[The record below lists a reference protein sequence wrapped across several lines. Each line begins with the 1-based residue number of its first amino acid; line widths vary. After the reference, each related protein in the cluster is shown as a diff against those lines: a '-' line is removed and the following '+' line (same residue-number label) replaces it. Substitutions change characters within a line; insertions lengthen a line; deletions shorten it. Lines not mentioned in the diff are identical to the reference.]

1 MAGAGAAQELGAD
14 HRLVSGIADLPQ
26 LIEALPADDRK
37 RARDLY
43 DASVVSGRLITPPE
57 LHDWVIAQFG
67 SVEAV
72 EEQQIVRVTDRWSH
86 DGAIFSPLRGKRP
99 QAPATEST
107 FRRLVES
114 TVGDE
119 FCHPETGTPADTWG
133 RIRGR
138 RTITAANTAKYEAR
152 HGVVIFD
159 RHDPLAFD
167 TETVVDLLEVGR
179 EWAERGRAEDPDAS
193 AYLLIWNGGPRAG
206 GSIVHGH
213 AQVTLGRGPY
223 PRVERARRAANSYAA
238 AAGGSYY
245 ADLVSVHRALGLVVA
260 EADGV
265 AIFPTLTPVKERE
278 LLVIGQPG
286 MDEREPAFSSAVAH
300 ALLAYRDVLGVRA
313 FNLAL
318 HRPPI
323 DARLATADGWEA
335 VPPVAHIVDRGDPDS
350 HSSDI
355 GAMELY
361 AAPVV
366 GADPFAVANA
376 LREELPG

>member
-1 MAGAGAAQELGAD
+1 V
-14 HRLVSGIADLPQ
+14 RRIADLPQ
-26 LIEALPADDRK
+26 LIEALPSEQRQMADGLFEIAVASGQVAVPPDL
-37 RARDLY
+37 RA
-43 DASVVSGRLITPPE
+43 
-57 LHDWVIAQFG
+57 WVRHHFG

-72 EEQQIVRVTDRWSH
+72 ERQQIVRVTDRWRMN
-86 DGAIFSPLRGKRP
+86 GAIFSPLRGSRP
-99 QAPATEST
+99 QVASADSAFT
-107 FRRLVES
+107 RLVES

-138 RTITAANTAKYEAR
+138 RTITAANAAMYEGR

-167 TETVVDLLEVGR
+167 EETVLDLLEVGR
-179 EWAERGRAEDPDAS
+179 AWAERGHAEDGEAS
-193 AYLLIWNGGPRAG
+193 AYLLIWNAGPRAG

-213 AQVTLGRGPY
+213 AQVILGRAHQPQ
-223 PRVERARRAANSYAA
+223 VEGVRRAATAYGAETGRSYF
-238 AAGGSYY
+238 
-245 ADLVSVHRALGLVVA
+245 ADLVSVHRGLDLVIA
-260 EADGV
+260 EEGGA
-265 AIFPTLTPVKERE
+265 ASFATLTPVKERE

-286 MDEREPAFSSAVAH
+286 MDERDPAFANAVAR
-300 ALLAYRDVLGVRA
+300 AVLDYRDRLGVRA

-323 DARLATADGWEA
+323 DAALAASDGWEA
-335 VPPVAHIVDRGDPDS
+335 VPPVVHLVDRGDPDAS
-350 HSSDI
+350 SSDI

-366 GADPFAVANA
+366 GSDPFAVAA
-376 LREELPG
+376 DLREGPPG

>member
-1 MAGAGAAQELGAD
+1 
-14 HRLVSGIADLPQ
+14 VSGIADLPQ
-26 LIEALPADDRK
+26 LIDALPPDDRA
-37 RARDLY
+37 RARALFDV
-43 DASVVSGRLITPPE
+43 SVSSGRLSTPPE
-57 LHDWVIAQFG
+57 LRDWVIDHFG

-72 EEQQIVRVTDRWSH
+72 EEQRVVRVTDRWSG
-86 DGAIFSPLRGKRP
+86 DGAVFSPLRARRP
-99 QAPATEST
+99 QSPPTDSA

-119 FCHPETGTPADTWG
+119 FCHPDTGTPADTWG

-138 RTITAANTAKYEAR
+138 RSITAANAAKYEGR

-167 TETVVDLLEVGR
+167 AETVLDLLEVGR
-179 EWAERGRAEDPDAS
+179 AWAERGRSEEPEAS

-213 AQVTLGRGPY
+213 AQVTLGRTPY
-223 PRVERARRAANSYAA
+223 PQVERARRASAAYAA
-238 AAGGSYY
+238 EAGVSYF
-245 ADLVSVHRALGLVVA
+245 ADLVAVHRELGLLVSD
-260 EADGV
+260 EGGV
-265 AIFPTLTPVKERE
+265 ATVATLTPVKERE
-278 LLVIGQPG
+278 LLIIGQPG
-286 MDEREPAFSSAVAH
+286 MDERHSSFAGAVASMV
-300 ALLAYRDVLGVRA
+300 LAYRDVLGVCA

-323 DARLATADGWEA
+323 DDRLAAADGWDA
-335 VPPVAHIVDRGDPDS
+335 MPPVVHLVDRGDPDS

-366 GADPFAVANA
+366 GTDPFAVAAA
-376 LREELPG
+376 LREVLSG

>member
-1 MAGAGAAQELGAD
+1 MS
-14 HRLVSGIADLPQ
+14 RIADLPT
-26 LIEALPADDRK
+26 LIQALPDPERT
-37 RARDLY
+37 RAARLFDVSV
-43 DASVVSGRLITPPE
+43 ASGGLTIPPE
-57 LHDWVIAQFG
+57 LRDWAIQHFG

-72 EEQQIVRVTDRWSH
+72 EDQQIVRATDRWSM
-86 DGAIFSPLRGKRP
+86 DGAIFSPLRGRRP
-99 QAPATEST
+99 LAPATESA

-133 RIRGR
+133 RVRGR
-138 RTITAANTAKYEAR
+138 RTITAANAAKYEGR

-167 TETVVDLLEVGR
+167 AETIIDLLDVGR
-179 EWAERGRAEDPDAS
+179 AWAERGRAEDAEAS

-213 AQVTLGRGPY
+213 AQVTLGKRHY
-223 PRVERARRAANSYAA
+223 ARVERARRTTAAYRAETGESYF
-238 AAGGSYY
+238 
-245 ADLVSVHRALGLVVA
+245 ADLVAVHHALGLVVA
-260 EADGV
+260 DDGGV
-265 AIFPTLTPVKERE
+265 VTLATLTPVKERE
-278 LLVIGQPG
+278 LLIVGRPG
-286 MDEREPAFSSAVAH
+286 MDERDPGFAGAVAIQ
-300 ALLAYRDVLGVRA
+300 LLAYRDVLGVRA

-323 DARLATADGWEA
+323 DDRLAQAEGWEA
-335 VPPVAHIVDRGDPDS
+335 MPPVVHLVDRGDPDLS
-350 HSSDI
+350 SSDI

-366 GADPFAVANA
+366 GADPFAVAEA
-376 LREELPG
+376 LRRGLPI